1 MQFLEVHN
9 EDIRDLLA
17 EELPAARAPSQ
28 GAAVAGLS
36 LRESGGAVSVA
47 GASTWRVED
56 EAAALQL
63 LRRGVS
69 ARSTGAPVRIPCCH

>member
-9 EDIRDLLA
+9 EDIRDLLSD
-17 EELPAARAPSQ
+17 ELPAARAPLQ
-28 GAAVAGLS
+28 GGAGAGLS

-69 ARSTGAPVRIPCCH
+69 ARSTGTSDS